1 MVKEGSRIVLRTKD
15 AIYSTCEVV
24 AISKANVTVTYC
36 AGLKRDRATG
46 DYHMVSPVETIPI
59 KKVIY
64 MSERT

>member
-24 AISKANVTVTYC
+24 AISKENVTVKFC
-36 AGLKRDRATG
+36 AGMKRDRATG
-46 DYHMVSPVETIPI
+46 EYHMISPVETVSI
-59 KKVIY
+59 KKVVY